1 MSAVIR
7 LMDSSGVS
15 VLDSVATDYEDSF
28 SLETFGDLIE
38 AHRASEPV
46 GTKELIIARV
56 QTWDHKQP
64 ERAYYSYYNAYH
76 LNKILIKTQRY
87 KGKRLIHRLHV
98 LNPLTNTDIIGNVQY
113 FHVQGAKKTVQL
125 QEPKEPLGEP
135 ASGPQIIGTAEAS
148 DLGTPQEQLDHVEG
162 QKEDVTTPLRPVS
175 RPDSSPKKRMVP
187 SLVIQTTAPT
197 GFLAHGDGAP
207 LSPSVQE
214 VERGVLTSTWTRSA
228 PSAVEAPPDE
238 DDVLI
243 EEPPNSSA
251 TPNRPPQARKRSIFA
266 AMISPR
272 RKSQATTLA
281 KTDEE
286 ESSAP
291 APQPLQAGNSD
302 SSDRRRPQ
310 SAGDMRHQRPVT
322 SPPSQTAPMSA
333 FPDLVTTPMPAPD
346 ATKVPAPAGQI
357 TRFAVPVPQAELG
370 SVAPPTNRNR
380 RRTLSFHNAVS
391 TSGAT
396 NASFE
401 DWLSMVHQEKRKLQR
416 KGAALESVGEE
427 YDVVKPFG
435 GRNRQSAMKRARLGA
450 IIASPIEPSTT
461 GFSDVPGD
469 QQNDHT
475 LPLVQA
481 EGKEDETASD
491 DDELGDLPSIYD
503 AHLFAT
509 DIDFL
514 ESSQIRT
521 IFRENAL
528 STEESKL
535 FELPAVPRETPTTET
550 PIILAYPDDTCLCC

>member
-113 FHVQGAKKTVQL
+113 FHVQGPKKTVQL
-125 QEPKEPLGEP
+125 QETKEQAGGETS
-135 ASGPQIIGTAEAS
+135 SGPQIIGTAEAS
-148 DLGTPQEQLDHVEG
+148 DLGTPQEQLDHA
-162 QKEDVTTPLRPVS
+162 QAHKEDDVPTPIQAVS
-175 RPDSSPKKRMVP
+175 RPDASPKKRMVP
-187 SLVIQTTAPT
+187 PLIIQTAAPT

-214 VERGVLTSTWTRSA
+214 VERGMLTSTWTRSA

-238 DDVLI
+238 DDILS
-243 EEPPNSSA
+243 EEAPSA
-251 TPNRPPQARKRSIFA
+251 STANRPPQVRKRSIFA

-281 KTDEE
+281 KTEE
-286 ESSAP
+286 EGSSAQAPP
-291 APQPLQAGNSD
+291 AGSNDTAD
-302 SSDRRRPQ
+302 KRRPQ
-310 SAGDMRHQRPVT
+310 SAGDIRNQRPVT
-322 SPPSQTAPMSA
+322 SPPSHTAPMSA
-333 FPDLVTTPMPAPD
+333 HPDLVTTPMPAPD
-346 ATKVPAPAGQI
+346 ETKVPAPAGQI
-357 TRFAVPVPQAELG
+357 TRFAVPVPQSELG
-370 SVAPPTNRNR
+370 KVAPPTNRNR

-416 KGAALESVGEE
+416 KGPALESVGEE

-461 GFSDVPGD
+461 GFSALDGEL
-469 QQNDHT
+469 QNDHT
-475 LPLVQA
+475 LPLVPA
-481 EGKEDETASD
+481 VVKEDEG
-491 DDELGDLPSIYD
+491 DEDEEEFGDLPSIYD

-514 ESSQIRT
+514 ESSKVRS

-528 STEESKL
+528 SADESKL
-535 FELPAVPRETPTTET
+535 FELPAVPRETPTSTET
-550 PIILAYPDDTCLCC
+550 PLNLVYPEETCFCC